1 MKTILIADDDRLLRR
16 MLVRALEKTGRELNV
31 LEADDGEEAIDL
43 IAKNPVDLVI
53 TDIGM
58 PRANGLIVL
67 AYLNAFRPD
76 APVFVMTAYGTARLR
91 AKLPPDLL
99 RFYQKPFDV
108 QDMARSAV
116 AVIEREADPTL
127 CRGVNLVH
135 MLDLAD
141 LEGVSCTIH
150 VTGPSDQTCR
160 LFIRE
165 GRLVDALMDDLHGEA
180 AAVEALTWGRAKY
193 CIEYDLPDRVENRIR
208 ASLDD
213 LMRSVA
219 DCETRS
225 RG

>member
-76 APVFVMTAYGTARLR
+76 APVFVMTAYGTARLK

-99 RFYQKPFDV
+99 RFYEKPFDL

-141 LEGVSCTIH
+141 LEGVSCTIN
-150 VTGPSDQTCR
+150 VTGPTDRTCR
-160 LFIRE
+160 LFVRE
-165 GRLVDALMDDLHGEA
+165 GKLIDAVMDDLHGEA
-180 AAVEALTWGRAKY
+180 AAVEALTWARAKY
-193 CIEYDLPDRVENRIR
+193 CIEYDLPEQVPHRIR

-213 LMRSVA
+213 LVRSVA
-219 DCETRS
+219 ECETRL
-225 RG
+225 RD